1 MTITLVQPLPMPIH
15 LEISRL
21 NRLLVIVARGKVT
34 PDEVRDLVRKMV
46 ENDVRHFAK
55 IIDVSSASAEIDH
68 EQMERIARALR
79 GGTGADARGPVAFVI
94 DPHRGEVAGLF
105 SESTEGD
112 RPVKLFRSLHDARRW
127 LATLQ
132 K

>member
-1 MTITLVQPLPMPIH
+1 MPIH
-15 LEISRL
+15 LDISRID
-21 NRLLVIVARGKVT
+21 RLLVIVARGKVNQ
-34 PDEVRDLVRKMV
+34 DDLRDLIPKIA
-46 ENDVRHFAK
+46 EAGARHFAK